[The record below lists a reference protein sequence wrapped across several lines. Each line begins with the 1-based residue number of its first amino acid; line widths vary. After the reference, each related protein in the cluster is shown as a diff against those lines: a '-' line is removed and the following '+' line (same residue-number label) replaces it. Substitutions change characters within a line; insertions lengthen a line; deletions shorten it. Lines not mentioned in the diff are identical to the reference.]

1 MRILLLVIGTF
12 LLSCSNSGQDTAS
25 IKGRIAD
32 EPLIQRKS
40 LPSVPE
46 SANLA
51 AAQAIHNDEIW
62 NNGIAG
68 LNLSGNGQVLGY
80 WDQNQPRLTH
90 QEYSGRVTF
99 EDSESGTNN
108 AHATQMVG
116 TMVASGV
123 ESAARGMADS
133 ATVEAWN
140 WNSDISEMA
149 TEAASGLLTSA
160 HPYTETAGWTTNSSL
175 CGSDPEWMWFSI
187 ESADS
192 SKAYQFGY
200 YDSQAQQWDSVAYL
214 YPNYLIIKA
223 AGNNRGE
230 GPDSQPLKHWKYDAD
245 FNCVQDSTSVREL
258 DGGSTGFETVNAAS
272 LAKNVLV
279 VGAVEN
285 SSNSFDD
292 LSSVSPVSGSGFG
305 PTDDGRIKPDIVAPT
320 GVYTSA
326 SSADDAYSTGSGTSA
341 ATAVVAGSVALI
353 REHYQNLNSDTLS
366 SASLR
371 ALLVHTADDVDN
383 TGPDYKTGWGLINT
397 ERAVRFLSSNNDN
410 SSATVLKDTTL
421 TDGGSIQLS
430 YTHSSTRPLVIT
442 IAWTDPKG
450 TSPSSLD
457 DPTDI
462 LLVNDV
468 DVSVTDP
475 DLTSRQP
482 WTLDKSNPDNSAT
495 TGDNDVDNI
504 EQVYISDAS
513 SGTYTITVDHE
524 GSLSSGSQRVSILV
538 SEAEPEVVIESI
550 ASGNWSNS
558 STWENGVIP
567 STSLQRVM
575 LNHGITLDQTASVR
589 GITFDGSSAELDLN
603 ENDLSLYGG
612 LFFESGGV
620 GFVGDTSSSLSILNW
635 DSGSD
640 SIKFKS
646 GDQKLSELIISSD
659 EDSISLGS
667 DLNIYTRLYLDN
679 GVLSVNQ
686 HELTLIADSNQTSRL
701 EKGDGTLDGSLN
713 YVRTFH
719 ETASGWRF
727 ISSPFGST
735 MFSVL
740 QDSFHTQGGSW
751 AELSV
756 SQNQSN
762 LLLFDNENQAFS
774 GHVGNDSTFTSGEGY
789 PFYMFSSEVGGSSIL
804 PRGLKFSG
812 TEPDSVILDLTRG
825 AHDSLSY
832 NLVGNPFAGGLDWH
846 AIASNSTNTSTS
858 YATWDPGTEAYIYY
872 NSSSQLGDAGRYIAP
887 MQGFFT
893 QATDESAVLRF
904 RQSQKISNNP
914 VYVGKQIANPV
925 TQYIRFELV
934 NDRGEVLDNQAH
946 LIFHEDATEG
956 PDSRDILRLRS
967 FTGSTNEL
975 SFTGAQRKHVFE
987 SRSSILEADEIPV
1000 ALSVSKK
1007 GLYTINW
1014 KLSESIPASWSFT
1027 LHDNFRGIELDMK
1040 VFTEYSFAQSA
1051 LASER
1056 FRISVNRLGENASGN
1071 TDSPYAYSLAQN
1083 YPNPF
1088 NPTTTIQFSVA
1099 EAVSVRIEVFNSLGQ
1114 RVAVVVDTQ
1123 FEAGYHQTPFNASSL
1138 SSGIYYY
1145 RIEAGG
1151 FVETRSMVLIK

>member
-12 LLSCSNSGQDTAS
+12 LLSCSNSRQDTVS
-25 IKGRIAD
+25 IKDRITA
-32 EPLIQRKS
+32 ELETQQKHLPL
-40 LPSVPE
+40 VPK

-68 LNLSGNGQVLGY
+68 LSLSGDGQTLGY
-80 WDQNQPRLTH
+80 WDENQPRLTH

-99 EDSESGTNN
+99 EDSEPGTNN

-133 ATVEAWN
+133 ATVKSWN

-149 TEAASGLLTSA
+149 TEAAGGLLTSA
-160 HPYTETAGWTTNSSL
+160 HPYSETAGWTTNSSL
-175 CGSDPEWMWFSI
+175 CGSDPEWMWFTV
-187 ESADS
+187 ESANS

-200 YDSQAQQWDSVAYL
+200 YDSQAEQWDSVAYL

-223 AGNNRGE
+223 AGNERGD
-230 GPDSQPLKHWKYDAD
+230 GPDSQPLKHWKYDSD

-258 DGGSTGFETVNAAS
+258 DGGSTGFESVNAAS
-272 LAKNVLV
+272 LAKNVLI
-279 VGAVEN
+279 VGAIES

-320 GVYTSA
+320 GVYTST

-353 REHYQNLNSDTLS
+353 REHYQNLNSDTLT

-371 ALLVHTADDVDN
+371 ALLAHTTDDVGN

-410 SSATVLKDTTL
+410 PSITVLKDTTL

-430 YTHSSTRPLVIT
+430 YTHSSTRPLVVT

-450 TSPSSLD
+450 TPPSTLD

-475 DLTSRQP
+475 GLSSHQP
-482 WTLDKSNPDNSAT
+482 WTLNKSNPDNAAT

-513 SGTYTITVDHE
+513 SGTYTITINHE
-524 GSLSSGSQRVSILV
+524 GSLDSGSQRISILV
-538 SEAEPEVVIESI
+538 SEAEPEIVIESI
-550 ASGNWSNS
+550 ASGNWSNG

-567 STSLQRVM
+567 STSLQRVI
-575 LNHGITLDQTASVR
+575 LNHGITLDQTASIR

-603 ENDLSLYGG
+603 ENELNLYGG
-612 LFFESGGV
+612 LFFESGGI
-620 GFVGDTSSSLSILNW
+620 GFAGDTSSSLSIFKW
-635 DSGSD
+635 DTDSD

-659 EDSISLGS
+659 GDSISLGS
-667 DLNIYTRLYLDN
+667 DLNIYSRLHMEN

-686 HELTLIADSNQTSRL
+686 NSLALIGDSTQTSRL
-701 EKGDGTLDGSLN
+701 EKGSGTLDGSLN
-713 YVRTFH
+713 YIRTFH
-719 ETASGWRF
+719 HTASGWRL

-735 MFSVL
+735 MFSAL

-756 SQNQSN
+756 SQNQSS
-762 LLLFDNENQAFS
+762 LFLFDSQNQSFS
-774 GHVGNDSTFTSGEGY
+774 GYIGSDSTFTSGEGY
-789 PFYMFSSEVGGSSIL
+789 PFYMFESEAGGASIL
-804 PRGLKFSG
+804 PQGLKFSG
-812 TEPDSVILDLTRG
+812 TEPDSVILDLARG
-825 AHDSLSY
+825 THDSLSY
-832 NLVGNPFAGGLDWH
+832 SLVGNPFAGSLDWH
-846 AIASNSTNTSTS
+846 AIVSNSTNTSSS
-858 YATWDPGTEAYIYY
+858 YATWDPSTEAYIYY
-872 NSSSQLGDAGRYIAP
+872 NSSSQLGDAGRYITP
-887 MQGFFT
+887 MQGFFA
-893 QATDESAVLRF
+893 QATDENAVLRF
-904 RQSQKISNNP
+904 RQSQKSSSHP
-914 VYVGKQIANPV
+914 TYVGKQAVHTIA
-925 TQYIRFELV
+925 QYLRFELL
-934 NDRGEVLDNQAH
+934 DDEEKILDNQAH
-946 LIFHEDATEG
+946 LIFHEDSHEG
-956 PDSRDILRLRS
+956 LDTRDILRLRS
-967 FTGSTNEL
+967 LSGITNEF
-975 SFTGAQRKHVFE
+975 SFTSSEGNHVFD
-987 SRSSILEADEIPV
+987 SRSSLIESEIIPSILTINEP
-1000 ALSVSKK
+1000 
-1007 GLYTINW
+1007 GLYQLKWKMSETIPKDW
-1014 KLSESIPASWSFT
+1014 QFFLYDDFLDIS
-1027 LHDNFRGIELDMK
+1027 LDMNA
-1040 VFTEYSFAQSA
+1040 FSQYSF
-1051 LASER
+1051 SEDAIRTNR
-1056 FRISVNRLGENASGN
+1056 FGIRVKRTVNINSEDIEKPF
-1071 TDSPYAYSLAQN
+1071 TYSLAQN

-1088 NPTTTIQFSVA
+1088 NPTTTIQFSLA
-1099 EAVSVRIEVFNSLGQ
+1099 ESVPVRVEVFNALGQ
-1114 RVAVVVDTQ
+1114 RVALIVDEQLT
-1123 FEAGYHQTPFNASSL
+1123 AGYHQIPFNASFL
-1138 SSGIYYY
+1138 SSGVYYY
-1145 RIEAGG
+1145 RIEAGA